1 MESVNTWQKLKFR
14 KYWTRFDS
22 KHLLFFILFFL
33 RSPMTSAKNEQQM
46 TPPPLPLSAKWT
58 KDLLFKKNGIRK
70 HVTNFKCM
78 IPFWFFKVWFVICLN
93 ANEVLNFMKIQSS
106 YLLLS
111 YRRNQAY
118 ISYYIKYFLNN
129 FLVSLC
135 Q

>member
-1 MESVNTWQKLKFR
+1 MTKIKISEILGAFR
-14 KYWTRFDS
+14 FQTFA
-22 KHLLFFILFFL
+22 FFILFFL
-33 RSPMTSAKNEQQM
+33 RSPMTSNKNEQQM